1 MDTTGE
7 AVPKE
12 RNLGAVFFAG
22 GKRIEVPQ
30 FTGAQTIDGA
40 LIVPRPTRTDLVRGA
55 ASGFYHPYDYSF
67 FFRNLERNVADR
79 VAAFLKEHPET
90 K

>member
-1 MDTTGE
+1 M
-7 AVPKE
+7 
-12 RNLGAVFFAG
+12 
-22 GKRIEVPQ
+22 
-30 FTGAQTIDGA
+30 
-40 LIVPRPTRTDLVRGA
+40 RGA